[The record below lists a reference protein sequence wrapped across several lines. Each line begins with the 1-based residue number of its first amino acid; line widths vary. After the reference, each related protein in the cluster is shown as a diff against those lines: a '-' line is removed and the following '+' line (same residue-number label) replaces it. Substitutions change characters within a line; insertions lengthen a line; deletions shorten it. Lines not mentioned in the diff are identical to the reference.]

1 MLLVNIDLFF
11 SLTTGNIRVFA
22 RARPMVSAELKSGK
36 ADDVTEYP
44 SPDDIVIHKDALTKA
59 RFEFDQVFKPTG
71 SQEEVFEN
79 VKPFV
84 TSFLDGFN
92 VCIFAYG
99 QTGSGKVRWLCLL
112 WMLSGWLGVQF

>member
-1 MLLVNIDLFF
+1 
-11 SLTTGNIRVFA
+11 
-22 RARPMVSAELKSGK
+22 MVGAELKSGK

-44 SPDDIVIHKDALTKA
+44 SPDDIVVHKDALTKA

-99 QTGSGKVRWLCLL
+99 QTGSGKVRVSRACVGRWRIRLATTCIRK
-112 WMLSGWLGVQF
+112 M